1 MKKIFRL
8 MLAAAVMASVVSC
21 AKEQVSD
28 VQVGQ
33 EVEVTFA
40 ADLGGA
46 LGSRAIAD
54 GTTVDEVAW
63 AIYEDGA
70 TKPLDSLQGTLV
82 LVDKKATL
90 NVRLVTGKTYDVA
103 FFAYKANAAA
113 EDGVVDPKHYT
124 VAWDEQTVT
133 MDTTNTAANDEERDC
148 FWYVEHDLYIDG
160 PINKTFTLTR
170 PLAQLNLG
178 VAAEDVKNAAK
189 AGYSVSASEI
199 VVDTYATFN
208 LFDGKVSDPIQKAV
222 KFVKNASPVAATAP
236 EVLKVKDDATD
247 YNYLATTYILVNE
260 KITSEVS
267 VTLWDQ
273 DDKEFNTLKYSYVPF
288 QRNYRTNILGNLL
301 TNPAVFTIVV
311 DERFNEPDNIIKHW
325 DGTATAVAPDAN
337 GNYVIKNAAELAYI
351 AQIVNGGDNLEGK
364 TVTLADNIDM
374 NGNTWV
380 PIGKSSAPFAGTFE
394 GAGYSVSNFVVKA
407 EECAGLFGRVFKKG
421 AAASINNVK
430 VHNAT
435 IEGSH
440 WAGGVVAHIYGN
452 VTNCEADGVTIVLT
466 PNAVG
471 SGYDNGDKAGGIAGY
486 VGENGYQITGNKV
499 NNVSIT
505 AYRDL
510 GGVVGMLNGTSV
522 ASNNEGANVT
532 LVCDQITNN
541 YGAETP
547 NAGAVV
553 GRKGGNVVM
562 ENNNVQATIEYKG
575 AAVAP
580 AYDEATKTYSVS
592 NDAELIWIS
601 RNAASLPKKAVIAL
615 TADIDLAGENWES
628 IKACNPEWP
637 VTFDGQNHTISN
649 INAPLFNSSTASIKN
664 VVVDGANIEA
674 NSNFVGVVAGNLYG
688 NLENVTVKNA
698 TLVADD
704 TKTIIRWGGIVGIH
718 NSGNATNC
726 VAENVNISGVYHNAG
741 GICGTVNETSN
752 RVYTNCKA
760 VNCNVSIRCTS
771 GSGVSMVA
779 ALVGNANGVSLKLVG
794 CSQENCTPAVLCGTG
809 NYTIE

>member
-1 MKKIFRL
+1 M
-8 MLAAAVMASVVSC
+8 AAAVIISAASC

-46 LGSRAIAD
+46 LDSRAIAD

-63 AIYEDGA
+63 AIYEAGA
-70 TKPLDSLQGTLV
+70 KKPLVSLQGTLV

-103 FFAYKANAAA
+103 FFAYKAKAAA

-124 VAWDEQTVT
+124 VKWDEKTVT
-133 MDTTNTAANDEERDC
+133 MDTANTVANDEERDC

-189 AGYSVSASEI
+189 AGYSVSASQI

-208 LFDGKVSDPIQKAV
+208 LFNGKVSDPIQKAV
-222 KFVKNASPVAATAP
+222 EFAKSDSPVAAAD
-236 EVLKVKDDATD
+236 VLKVKDDATD
-247 YNYLATTYILVNE
+247 YKYLATTYILVNE

-301 TNPAVFTIVV
+301 TNPAVFTIIV
-311 DERFNEPDNIIKHW
+311 DKRFNEPDNIIKHW

-337 GNYVIKNAAELAYI
+337 GDYVIKNAAELAYI

-380 PIGKSSAPFAGTFE
+380 PIGKSGAPFAGTFE

-452 VTNCEADGVTIVLT
+452 VTNCEADNVTIVLT

-486 VGENGYQITGNKV
+486 VGESGYKITGNKV

-553 GRKGGNVVM
+553 GRKGSNVVM
-562 ENNNVQATIEYKG
+562 ENNNVQASISYVGVTVTVDSKSVLDKFMDASGSQEVSGLHLAGGKFASEIG
-575 AAVAP
+575 V
-580 AYDEATKTYSVS
+580 VS
-592 NDAELIWIS
+592 NIDTYMWFEGVEFDCATVAQLNSNNTTILLDACKFTVEAGEKLFVSNGGGHVVYVMSECYINGVAATAAEL
-601 RNAASLPKKAVIAL
+601 KAL
-615 TADIDLAGENWES
+615 
-628 IKACNPEWP
+628 C
-637 VTFDGQNHTISN
+637 
-649 INAPLFNSSTASIKN
+649 
-664 VVVDGANIEA
+664 
-674 NSNFVGVVAGNLYG
+674 
-688 NLENVTVKNA
+688 ENV
-698 TLVADD
+698 LVM
-704 TKTIIRWGGIVGIH
+704 KM
-718 NSGNATNC
+718 
-726 VAENVNISGVYHNAG
+726 Y
-741 GICGTVNETSN
+741 
-752 RVYTNCKA
+752 
-760 VNCNVSIRCTS
+760 
-771 GSGVSMVA
+771 
-779 ALVGNANGVSLKLVG
+779 
-794 CSQENCTPAVLCGTG
+794 
-809 NYTIE
+809 